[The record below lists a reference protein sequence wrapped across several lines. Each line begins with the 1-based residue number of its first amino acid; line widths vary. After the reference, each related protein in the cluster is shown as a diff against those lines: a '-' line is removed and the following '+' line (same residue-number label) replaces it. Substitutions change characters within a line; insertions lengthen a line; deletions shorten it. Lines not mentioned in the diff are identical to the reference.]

1 VGLLGVC
8 AVVLGSPRVVEAAGT
23 AGVVANPPVTVMP
36 SPDPWLYTIPLQFV
50 PLDSPGPPTVM
61 EYFTSGDYFTVTGFG
76 NLIGINSLSLTQFQL
91 DFADLTATTLRFNYT
106 GPAYTGTSGGLFT
119 TLDIGTVVIDTD
131 TLSSSLSIHYVD
143 HELVGGV
150 PTTHMG
156 TNPAPV
162 TVVPEPSSIA
172 LLTLGTVGGLYFR
185 RRAARR
191 NA

>member
-1 VGLLGVC
+1 
-8 AVVLGSPRVVEAAGT
+8 
-23 AGVVANPPVTVMP
+23 
-36 SPDPWLYTIPLQFV
+36 
-50 PLDSPGPPTVM
+50 M

-91 DFADLTATTLRFNYT
+91 DFTKSTATTLQFDYT
-106 GPAYTGTSGGLFT
+106 GPAYNPSNGTGGLFT

-150 PTTHMG
+150 PTTNMG
-156 TNPAPV
+156 TNNAPV

-172 LLTLGTVGGLYFR
+172 LLALGTACGLFLR
-185 RRAARR
+185 RRVARR
-191 NA
+191 LAA